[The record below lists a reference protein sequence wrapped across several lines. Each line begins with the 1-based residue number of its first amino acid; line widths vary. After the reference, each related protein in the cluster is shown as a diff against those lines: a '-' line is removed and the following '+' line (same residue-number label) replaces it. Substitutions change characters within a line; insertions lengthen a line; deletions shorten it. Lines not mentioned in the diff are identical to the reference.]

1 MLDGQRCDFSGS
13 SVKEDASGTVRE
25 KDLVLEMGDYKGFQ
39 MPGNRVVFRRG
50 MGAGGGLPGRL
61 PVGRRTRGQI
71 RRFLRRLFCRD
82 QRAVGNL
89 GLNCLYLLSQP
100 LVGRPLLERA
110 VQIPDRRRLETRQA
124 AKRPRAAG
132 VLRNPPRAISSF
144 SNVLCP
150 L

>member
-1 MLDGQRCDFSGS
+1 
-13 SVKEDASGTVRE
+13 
-25 KDLVLEMGDYKGFQ
+25 MGDYRYFQ

-71 RRFLRRLFCRD
+71 RRFLRRLFCRG

-110 VQIPDRRRLETRQA
+110 VQIPDPQEAGDQTGRQETKGRRCFEKP
-124 AKRPRAAG
+124 AKGNIFFFQCAVSIIA
-132 VLRNPPRAISSF
+132 
-144 SNVLCP
+144 
-150 L
+150 